1 MLKRDEEEKRN
12 RLRNKSKNEKRRL
25 KIKEK
30 RKIRNE
36 ARDEPEELNEFG
48 DLRDRL
54 RAAQKPGVSFP
65 NDSCSSKDLTPDF
78 EATALTQHNL
88 KRGLKEFG
96 DDGITALGKEV
107 EQLNTRKVAKPV
119 DSGKLSREEKRAS
132 LRCLMFLTRKRCGL
146 LGLWFDSPLLATIL
160 ATGGISIFGDSSL

>member
-1 MLKRDEEEKRN
+1 
-12 RLRNKSKNEKRRL
+12 L

-36 ARDEPEELNEFG
+36 TRDEPEELNEFD
-48 DLRDRL
+48 DLRNRL

-78 EATALTQHNL
+78 EATALTQCDL

-107 EQLNTRKVAKPV
+107 ERWQSQLTAANCP
-119 DSGKLSREEKRAS
+119 EKKNRH
-132 LRCLMFLTRKRCGL
+132 LCT
-146 LGLWFDSPLLATIL
+146 T
-160 ATGGISIFGDSSL
+160 